1 MSKNYFDR
9 VRQLTPTKFWVNNVT
24 REQAEAG
31 IAAGTTGCTQN
42 PSYTWKMLSHPT
54 EGDYAKGLL
63 RETLKESQD
72 DNEVQCILQRK
83 LIKGVS
89 DRFMPVWE
97 KSHGK
102 YGYVSIQGD
111 PINEEDPQVILDEAR
126 KNREMNPN
134 VMIKI
139 PATKAGLLAM
149 DELIAEN
156 TPLNATELM
165 TVQQTVDLCEMY
177 ESVSAK
183 SGKRPIMFY
192 SLITGIYDE
201 WLKKDVAAKGIEI
214 NPDVLSQAGMVVA
227 KKVYQLV
234 HDRGYP
240 LQYIGGGVRKLEDFY
255 EMVGGDVNI
264 TMNWDGTGSC
274 SELIEA
280 DAPVISRLFNPV
292 QPAVLEELHSK
303 LPQFREAY
311 NEGVITAEQFEENGA
326 VEYFRD
332 MFIDS
337 WKKTLTLIAEER
349 AKMPV
354 A

>member
-1 MSKNYFDR
+1 
-9 VRQLTPTKFWVNNVT
+9 
-24 REQAEAG
+24 
-31 IAAGTTGCTQN
+31 
-42 PSYTWKMLSHPT
+42 
-54 EGDYAKGLL
+54 
-63 RETLKESQD
+63 
-72 DNEVQCILQRK
+72 
-83 LIKGVS
+83 
-89 DRFMPVWE
+89 MPVWE

-139 PATKAGLLAM
+139 PATKAGLQAM

-201 WLKKDVAAKGIEI
+201 WLKKDVAAKGIDI
-214 NPDVLSQAGMVVA
+214 NQDVLSQAGMVVA

-292 QPAVLEELHSK
+292 QPAVLEELHAK

-326 VEYFRD
+326 VEYFRN

-337 WKKTLTLIAEER
+337 WKKTLSLIAEER
-349 AKMPV
+349 TKMPV